1 MEQVDKRW
9 FERMLDNIIFN
20 GIKHNPPH
28 ITIKLSISVETEFI
42 SIEVKDDGVGM
53 DESVLENLFERYYR
67 GTNTSEKKKG
77 QVLE

>member
-20 GIKHNPPH
+20 GIKHNPLH